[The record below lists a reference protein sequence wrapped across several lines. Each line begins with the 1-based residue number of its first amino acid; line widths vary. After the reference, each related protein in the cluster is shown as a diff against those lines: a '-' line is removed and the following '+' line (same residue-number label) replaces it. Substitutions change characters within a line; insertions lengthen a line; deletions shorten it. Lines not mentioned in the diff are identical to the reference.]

1 MKRPCCT
8 VAHKAK
14 RVPGHSQ
21 RSPRVRYS
29 KSGRSVSCSLVF
41 TYWHNAEPN
50 DCGDAAGKGL
60 QSSVRTI
67 SPRAY
72 LLSVVLSIVD
82 TKGTIAAINCVM
94 VFVK

>member
-1 MKRPCCT
+1 MKQPCCT

-21 RSPRVRYS
+21 CSPRVCYP

-41 TYWHNAEPN
+41 TGIMPN
-50 DCGDAAGKGL
+50 RMTVATLPERGCNP
-60 QSSVRTI
+60 SVRTI
-67 SPRAY
+67 FLRAY

-82 TKGTIAAINCVM
+82 TKGMIAAMNCVM